1 MKAYTPY
8 SDLDLFGTAHVM
20 RGRHEHDPPC
30 FIIAVVVYYVSQ
42 HRKYQR
48 KESCFISLGVW
59 EKSLALFETL
69 NEILDFGIEAERE
82 MDPRAR
88 HPL

>member
-30 FIIAVVVYYVSQ
+30 FIIAVVVYM
-42 HRKYQR
+42 
-48 KESCFISLGVW
+48 
-59 EKSLALFETL
+59 ETL
-69 NEILDFGIEAERE
+69 N
-82 MDPRAR
+82 
-88 HPL
+88 